1 MKKKEIQAQL
11 EKVVDSDGRVD
22 AAMIVEG
29 KRIDPKP
36 ILVGMA
42 VGLIYAQAL
51 LSDEADDA
59 IVEPKRVIDS
69 GLLAACKSLGYIK
82 GEDDGKEE

>member
-1 MKKKEIQAQL
+1 MKRKEVQTQL
-11 EKVVDSDGRVD
+11 EKVVDTVGRVD
-22 AAMIVEG
+22 AAMIVDG
-29 KRIDPKP
+29 KRVDPKP

-59 IVEPKRVIDS
+59 ILEPKRVIDS
-69 GLLAACKSLGYIK
+69 GLLTACRALGYIK
-82 GEDDGKEE
+82 SEDDRKGE